1 MYKEDTIAAIATPV
15 GEGGV
20 AIIRVSGPDAERI
33 AAGVFARNAGK
44 NGTLKS
50 NTLYH
55 GTIRDSKTDNVLDEV
70 LLAVMRKP
78 RSYTGE
84 DVVEIHCHGGIFLVR
99 EILGLVLSQG
109 ARQAEPG
116 EFTKRAFLN
125 GKLDLAQAE
134 AVLDLIQAR
143 TNKAVELARNQVE
156 GSLSSWVRGLRE
168 DLLDILVQVEAAV
181 DFPEED
187 IELLQG
193 SKLIEKISSLELKI
207 IDIIGT
213 YEWGRL
219 FREGASVCICGR
231 PNVGKSSLLN
241 SLLGEERVIVTP
253 VPGTTRD
260 VIEESINLG
269 GLPAVLWDT
278 AGIRET
284 SDEIE
289 TIGVNLSR
297 QHLEKADAV
306 LLVLDG
312 SESLTDE
319 DRALLELNAGK
330 KAIIVVNKNDL
341 PQKLNLVEAAKV
353 AMLAKI
359 VSVSAKTKAGVDEL
373 QNSLREL
380 LIGSKTEAP
389 IVLTNLRHRSALIR
403 SREALSRSVVTLK
416 EHRPPELVAVDLNA
430 AREGLEEV
438 IGVIN
443 NEDILERVF
452 SSFCIGK

>member
-55 GTIRDSKTDNVLDEV
+55 GTIRDSKTDNLLDEV

-284 SDEIE
+284 SDDIE

-319 DRALLELNAGK
+319 DRALLDLNAGK

>member
-20 AIIRVSGPDAERI
+20 GIIRVSGPDAERI

-341 PQKLNLVEAAKV
+341 PQKLNFVEAAKV

>member
-319 DRALLELNAGK
+319 DRTLLELNAGK